1 MKCEGLGA
9 PGVSL
14 GYLGEKSRSE
24 ERQGCESSTARPY
37 VSARPRY
44 TLQCPPLGHR
54 AARGLSTSRGRRCPV
69 SPGKRAPGWKPW
81 MRGANG
87 VVSPRSV
94 KVLEVEAG
102 ALAAGLPAVRML
114 RCWGQRPQP
123 ARGHRALP
131 ARCQRVPACPHS
143 HNTAACARP
152 ELLTWWKPSAVSL
165 LSFFSPFSCKKAA
178 GRGGE
183 RGLSARVGLRVTA
196 SELA

>member
-1 MKCEGLGA
+1 MKCKGLGA

-44 TLQCPPLGHR
+44 TLQCPPLGRR

-102 ALAAGLPAVRML
+102 ALAAGLPAVRMCASG
-114 RCWGQRPQP
+114 RCPAAMLGTAPAAGERPPSPPGKVSARPRVSPQSQHGCVWP
-123 ARGHRALP
+123 ARAADLVETVCSLP
-131 ARCQRVPACPHS
+131 AFF
-143 HNTAACARP
+143 
-152 ELLTWWKPSAVSL
+152 
-165 LSFFSPFSCKKAA
+165 FFS
-178 GRGGE
+178 
-183 RGLSARVGLRVTA
+183 L
-196 SELA
+196 